1 MPVPDRERGAALLTV
16 LLLVAIISVMAGT
29 ALEKMRLSTRLAS
42 NAVAGSQARAWAQA
56 AETMALLKV
65 TDVLGRDASRVTL
78 AGNWSNTPV
87 PLPIPEGTAVAR
99 VRDGG
104 NCFNLNGLVTET
116 TPGVY
121 AAYAPAMVQFTN
133 LMRLVGVTG
142 QNPEAITAATTDWID
157 SGNDPLPNGA
167 EDSSYKGYR
176 TANTLM
182 ADVSELRA
190 VSGMT
195 AETYAR
201 LRPWLCT
208 LPKAEPSKV
217 NVNTLLPEQ
226 APLLAMLLPQSVA
239 PQTISGLLLRR
250 PPQGYES
257 VTAFWQGLALGGQA
271 AGPEA
276 ERQTAITTQ
285 WFALDIQVV
294 LNDAELE
301 QHGLIDATRLPAR
314 IVSRAWGER
323 S

>member
-1 MPVPDRERGAALLTV
+1 MQVPDRERGAALLTV
-16 LLLVAIISVMAGT
+16 LLLVAVISVMAGT
-29 ALEKMRLSTRLAS
+29 ALEKMRLSTRLAG

-65 TDVLGRDASRVTL
+65 TDVLGRDAARVTL

-87 PLPIPEGTAVAR
+87 PLPIPNGTAVAR

-104 NCFNLNGLVTET
+104 NCFNLNGLVTEVS
-116 TPGVY
+116 PGTFV
-121 AAYAPAMVQFTN
+121 AYAPTVVQFAR

-142 QNPEAITAATTDWID
+142 QSPEAIAAATADWID

-167 EDSSYKGYR
+167 EDNSYKGYR
-176 TANTLM
+176 TGNTLM

-190 VSGMT
+190 VTGMT

-201 LRPWLCT
+201 LRPWICV
-208 LPKAEPSKV
+208 LPKAAPSRI

-226 APLLAMLLPQSVA
+226 APLLAMLLPDTVGPQS
-239 PQTISGLLLRR
+239 ISALLLRR

-257 VTAFWQGLALGGQA
+257 AGAFWQGLALNGAA
-271 AGPEA
+271 AGPEV
-276 ERQTAITTQ
+276 EKQTAITTQ

-294 LNDAELE
+294 LPDAEVE